1 MTYQPSFTYIIGY
14 RHRADRLNYL
24 RRTLDWVN
32 GFTNVQIILVEQ
44 DKHTKISHL
53 NLRCEHIFVKSN
65 MPYNRSW
72 AFNVGLKYAKSQI
85 VVFGDSDLIM
95 NPEDF
100 INGLKAMSEFEM
112 VSPYSSVLDL
122 TPQESGLPLEQV
134 IKIERPG
141 RGETDN
147 QKINISG
154 GIAIFRKDAIMKIGG
169 WSEEFFSWGGEDDF
183 QTIKVHNFLTWTELK
198 SKCYHLY
205 HHRESPDPNHYKR
218 SLSILQKASTMSKE
232 ELQKSINMSLPKIG
246 MKNKLDNF

>member
-14 RHRADRLNYL
+14 RHRADRLNNL

-154 GIAIFRKDAIMKIGG
+154 GIAIFRKESALKIGG
-169 WSEEFFSWGGEDDF
+169 WSEDFVGWGGEDDF
-183 QTIKVHNFLTWTELK
+183 QTIKVQHFLKWSELK
-198 SKCYHLY
+198 AKCYHLY
-205 HHRESPDPNHYKR
+205 HSRETLDQKQYQKT
-218 SLSILQKASTMSKE
+218 LQILQKSSQLSREEIQRSIAMS
-232 ELQKSINMSLPKIG
+232 SPKIG
-246 MKNKLDNF
+246 LKNKYDTF

>member
-1 MTYQPSFTYIIGY
+1 MNYQPSFTYIIGY
-14 RHRADRLNYL
+14 RHRPDRLNLL

-32 GFTNVQIILVEQ
+32 GFSNSQVILVEQ

-53 NLRCEHIFVKSN
+53 TLKCEHIFVKSN

-72 AFNVGLKYAKSQI
+72 AFNIGLKYAKSQI

-100 INGLKAMSEFEM
+100 INGLKAMSEYEM

-122 TPQESGLPLEQV
+122 TPHESTLPLEQL
-134 IKIERPG
+134 IKINRPG

-154 GIAIFRKDAIMKIGG
+154 GIAIFRKEAALKIGG
-169 WSEEFFSWGGEDDF
+169 WSEDFIGWGGEDDF
-183 QTIKVHNFLTWTELK
+183 QTIKVHHFLKWTELK
-198 SKCYHLY
+198 AKCFHLFHTRDTLDQKQY
-205 HHRESPDPNHYKR
+205 QKT
-218 SLSILQKASTMSKE
+218 LQLLQKTSQLSKD
-232 ELQKSINMSLPKIG
+232 ELQKSIAMSSQKFG
-246 MKNKLDNF
+246 MKNKYDTF